1 MHTVDNIVIYGV
13 HTARLRRGQWG
24 MRCGTAVEA
33 GNRGNEAKG
42 FRRSE
47 AHEPGKV
54 PKEQDSAFPL
64 EGTHSTNPP
73 AKARRVSTDSN
84 GNAAHHI
91 ARHVTLS
98 HSQARQNVTGM
109 LNPAL

>member
-1 MHTVDNIVIYGV
+1 MGLPW
-13 HTARLRRGQWG
+13 RLGIAEMRRVK
-24 MRCGTAVEA
+24 A
-33 GNRGNEAKG
+33 AKG
-42 FRRSE
+42 SRRPE
-47 AHEPGKV
+47 AHEPGKG
-54 PKEQDSAFPL
+54 PKEQNSTFPL
-64 EGTHSTNPP
+64 EGTHSTNHP
-73 AKARRVSTDSN
+73 AKARTVSTDSN